1 MKVSLNWLK
10 RYLDLPESPQEI
22 ADSLTLL
29 GFEVDDIE
37 TTGVPPL
44 EHVIV
49 GEVLER
55 EQHPNADRL
64 GVCRVALGE
73 SVGEKSIVCGAT
85 NYKVGDRVPVAL
97 PGATLPGGLTIKQS
111 KLRGVESDGMMCSGK
126 EIGASEDAAG
136 LLILDGEP
144 ELGTP
149 INDVLTA
156 NDTVFNLEVTPNRPD
171 CLSHIGIAR
180 ELAAWYRRDLSLPDA
195 EAFDSISGK
204 ASVDD
209 LFESVE
215 VECPDDC
222 PLYLATVVKG
232 LRIGPSPDWMQDLL
246 RSIGL
251 RPINNVVD
259 VTNFVLHE
267 CGNPMH
273 AFDARDIADGRIV
286 VRNAQDGEKITTL
299 DGEERALSSRMPVIA
314 DPERALA
321 VAGVMGGQNSEVKED
336 TTDLVLEV
344 ACFNPR
350 TIRWVSKALAL
361 SSDSSY
367 RFERGIDIHSL
378 EYARDR
384 AIQLILETAGGEVC
398 QPSYSAGKAESS
410 RQSISIST
418 DWVRLRS
425 GFEISDDEIEDSL
438 QALGLSISGKSG
450 ETWEVDIPSFRGDLE
465 RPIDLLEEILRIYGT
480 HRIPTASVV
489 ATATAATD
497 HPITEFVRRAAS
509 YLVGQD
515 FCEAVNYTLRS
526 NEDQSDWLADGQ
538 GTGLALKN
546 PISEDQTELRFS
558 LLEGLMD
565 TVRLNQSRK
574 TGATRFFETGRVFR
588 DVGGNIVELI
598 SAAFVECGENAHRS
612 WTEPLSD
619 DFFKAKNRVSTIA
632 GFSGFDASR
641 FRIGTIDEEDS
652 VWQDGHAAGIS
663 EGKAGFFATMGMLN
677 LKRTRDKDI
686 DGILVAGEFCVL
698 PERLK
703 PPKRPKF
710 EAFSLFPPSTKD
722 LSVLADKAEQAG
734 SISNS
739 ISKFAAK
746 STKGAFDVE
755 RVNIFDVYE
764 GEGIPDGKKSVAV
777 SITFRSKDRTLKDK
791 EVNAAFDAIQSMV
804 REKTSYE
811 IRD

>member
-1 MKVSLNWLK
+1 MKVSLNWLQ
-10 RYLDLPESPQEI
+10 RYVDLPESPQEI

-37 TTGVPPL
+37 TTGVPAL

-64 GVCRVALGE
+64 GVCRVALGD
-73 SVGEKSIVCGAT
+73 SLGEKSIVCGAS

-97 PGATLPGGLTIKQS
+97 PGATLPGGFTIERS
-111 KLRGVESDGMMCSGK
+111 KLRGVASDGMMCSGK

-136 LLILDGEP
+136 LLILSGEP

-149 INDVLTA
+149 INDVLNA

-180 ELAAWYRRDLSLPDA
+180 ELAAWYRRDLAIP
-195 EAFDSISGK
+195 EAKTYASIGGK
-204 ASVDD
+204 APVDD
-209 LFESVE
+209 RFTSVE
-215 VECPDDC
+215 VECPEDC
-222 PLYLATVVKG
+222 PLYLATFVKG
-232 LRIGPSPDWMQDLL
+232 LKIGPSPVWMQDLL
-246 RSIGL
+246 QSVGL

-259 VTNFVLHE
+259 VTNFVLQE

-273 AFDARDIADGRIV
+273 AFDARDIAEGRII
-286 VRNAQDGEKITTL
+286 VRNASDGERITTL
-299 DGEERALSSRMPVIA
+299 DGEERSLSSGMPAIS

-350 TIRWVSKALAL
+350 TIRWVSKTLGL

-384 AIQLILETAGGEVC
+384 AIQLILETAGGELC
-398 QPSYSAGKAESS
+398 EPSCTAGIAVPSD
-410 RQSISIST
+410 RIIPIST
-418 DWVRLRS
+418 DWVRTRS
-425 GFEISDDEIEDSL
+425 GFAISDVEVEDNL
-438 QALGLSISGKSG
+438 QALGLNIAGKSG
-450 ETWEVDIPSFRGDLE
+450 EIWEVDIPSFRGDLE
-465 RPIDLLEEILRIYGT
+465 RPIDLLEEILRMYGT

-489 ATATAATD
+489 ANATTDTD
-497 HPITEFVRRAAS
+497 HPITEFVRRS
-509 YLVGQD
+509 TSFLVGQD

-526 NEDQSDWLADGQ
+526 NEDQGDWLGDDLSS
-538 GTGLALKN
+538 GLALKN

-565 TVRLNQSRK
+565 TARLNQSRN

-588 DVGGNIVELI
+588 EVGGKILELI
-598 SAAFVECGENAHRS
+598 SVAFVECGANAHRS
-612 WTEPLSD
+612 WAEPLSD
-619 DFFKAKNRVSTIA
+619 DFYKAKNRVSAIA
-632 GFSGFDASR
+632 GFSGFDLSR
-641 FRIGTIDEEDS
+641 FRIGKISEEDS
-652 VWQDGHAAGIS
+652 VWQGGHAAAIS

-677 LKRTRDKDI
+677 VKRTRYKDI
-686 DGILVAGEFCVL
+686 DSILVAGEFCVL

-703 PPKRPKF
+703 AAKRPKF

-722 LSVLADKAEQAG
+722 LSVLADQAEQAG
-734 SISNS
+734 SISS
-739 ISKFAAK
+739 AISKFAFK
-746 STKGAFDVE
+746 STKGAFEVE
-755 RVNIFDVYE
+755 RVEVFDVYE

-791 EVNAAFDAIQSMV
+791 EVNAAFDAIQTMV
-804 REKTSYE
+804 REKTAYE

>member
-64 GVCRVALGE
+64 GVCRVDLGA
-73 SVGEKSIVCGAT
+73 SVGEKSIVCGAS

-97 PGATLPGGLTIKQS
+97 PGATLPGGFTIKRS

-126 EIGASEDAAG
+126 EIGACEDAAG

-149 INDVLTA
+149 INEVLTA
-156 NDTVFNLEVTPNRPD
+156 SDTVFNLEVTPNRPD

-180 ELAAWYRRDLSLPDA
+180 ELAAWYRRDLAIPEA
-195 EAFDSISGK
+195 ETFASIGSKVPLGDRF
-204 ASVDD
+204 A
-209 LFESVE
+209 SVE

-232 LRIGPSPDWMQDLL
+232 LKIGPSPSWMQDLL

-273 AFDARDIADGRIV
+273 AFDARDIAEGRII
-286 VRNAQDGEKITTL
+286 VRNARNGEKITTL
-299 DGEERALSSRMPVIA
+299 DEEERSLSSRMPVIA

-321 VAGVMGGQNSEVKED
+321 VAGVMGGQNSEVKGD

-350 TIRWVSKALAL
+350 TTRWVSKNLGL

-367 RFERGIDIHSL
+367 RFERGVDIHSL

-398 QPSYSAGKAESS
+398 EPSYRAGDAGSSS
-410 RQSISIST
+410 RSIAIST

-425 GFEISDDEIEDSL
+425 GFEISDEEIEDCL
-438 QALGLSISGKSG
+438 QALGLNVAGKSVDS
-450 ETWEVDIPSFRGDLE
+450 WEVAIPSFRGDLE

-480 HRIPTASVV
+480 HRIPTASVL
-489 ATATAATD
+489 ATATTETD
-497 HPITEFVRRAAS
+497 HPITEFVRRATG
-509 YLVGQD
+509 YLIGQNY
-515 FCEAVNYTLRS
+515 CEAVNYTLRS
-526 NEDQSDWLADGQ
+526 NQDQSDWLADGQ
-538 GTGLALKN
+538 GSGLALKN

-565 TVRLNQSRK
+565 TARLNQSRK

-588 DVGGNIVELI
+588 EVNGKIVELI
-598 SAAFVECGENAHRS
+598 SVAFVECGENAFRS
-612 WTEPLSD
+612 WTSPLSD
-619 DFFKAKNRVSTIA
+619 DFYRAKKRITAIA
-632 GFSGFDASR
+632 EFSGFDARR
-641 FRIGTIDEEDS
+641 FRIGTIGEEDS
-652 VWQDGHAAGIS
+652 VWQAGHAAAIS

-703 PPKRPKF
+703 TPKRPKF
-710 EAFSLFPPSTKD
+710 EAFSLFPPSTRD
-722 LSVLADKAEQAG
+722 LSVLVDQAEQAG
-734 SISNS
+734 SISNE
-739 ISKFAAK
+739 ISKFALK

-755 RVNIFDVYE
+755 QVNVFDVYK
-764 GEGIPDGKKSVAV
+764 GDGIPEGKKSVAV
-777 SITFRSKDRTLKDK
+777 SITFRSKNRTLTDK

-804 REKTSYE
+804 REKTAYE